1 MKNLF
6 RSNFRKKQR
15 LSDSGY
21 LFYTSIAYQLIA
33 IISVGFLVGFILDRL
48 TGWSFPVFKLIFSF
62 GGVIVALYLIFKK
75 LMKKK

>member
-1 MKNLF
+1 
-6 RSNFRKKQR
+6 
-15 LSDSGY
+15 
-21 LFYTSIAYQLIA
+21 
-33 IISVGFLVGFILDRL
+33 VGFILDRL